1 MLTSRC
7 AWCERT
13 PERDQLKLCSACKK
27 TAYCSRDC
35 QAKQWP
41 KHRMVCKDSGFVKLL
56 SSPIGYETMQ
66 HLQSASEKYFP
77 INIWRTLN
85 DTQRITSYRNATVSA
100 LHAAWKRCKPR
111 PVKITFLG
119 SGTGYTPVYIAKE
132 AQANN
137 IFVSINV
144 IEQEESARRL
154 VEKVL
159 IANGVSSIITL
170 SVCPQCTYTLST
182 FLTIFIRFTFLFMQI
197 TESLNKSTGVP
208 ISLSLRTSTA
218 ISWGEEWSALYL
230 RRS

>member
-66 HLQSASEKYFP
+66 HLQSATEKYFP
-77 INIWRTLN
+77 INIWRSIN
-85 DTQRITSYRNATVSA
+85 DTQRISAYRSAAVSA
-100 LHAAWKRCKPR
+100 LHAAWKCCKPKT
-111 PVKITFLG
+111 VKIVFLG
-119 SGTGYTPVYIAKE
+119 SGTGYTPAYVAKE
-132 AQANN
+132 AQANG
-137 IFVSINV
+137 ISVSINV
-144 IEQEESARRL
+144 VEQEESSRRL

-159 IANGVSSIITL
+159 AANGVSSSITL
-170 SVCPQCTYTLST
+170 SVCPQCT
-182 FLTIFIRFTFLFMQI
+182 TIFSHYILHIF
-197 TESLNKSTGVP
+197 
-208 ISLSLRTSTA
+208 
-218 ISWGEEWSALYL
+218 Y
-230 RRS
+230 

>member
-66 HLQSASEKYFP
+66 HLQRTTEKYFP
-77 INIWRTLN
+77 IKIWRALN
-85 DTQRITSYRNATVSA
+85 DSQRMASYRNATLSA
-100 LHAAWKRCKPR
+100 LYSIWDRCKTR

-119 SGTGYTPVYIAKE
+119 SGNGYLPAYIAKE
-132 AQANN
+132 AQANGVN
-137 IFVSINV
+137 VSINV
-144 IEQEESARRL
+144 IEQEESSRQL

-159 IANGVSSIITL
+159 QANDLSSSVTL
-170 SVCPQCTYTLST
+170 NFCPQC
-182 FLTIFIRFTFLFMQI
+182 
-197 TESLNKSTGVP
+197 K
-208 ISLSLRTSTA
+208 
-218 ISWGEEWSALYL
+218 
-230 RRS
+230 